1 MENAAEESSQTMK
14 CPKCAGADVEV
25 FTISNTV
32 YCKCR
37 NCGHGW
43 KIELEAG

>member
-1 MENAAEESSQTMK
+1 MENAQENSPNVK
-14 CPKCAGADVEV
+14 CPKCADQDVEV

-37 NCGHGW
+37 KCGHGW
-43 KIELEAG
+43 KIELEEG